1 MSESELLSQTE
12 HIADVFMR
20 IMQKTIIDDI
30 HSGDKSGLTPVQLQA
45 LKHIV
50 RHGASTVG
58 SISEGLMIS
67 QPAATMLVD
76 RMVKRGLVE
85 RKSSAGDRRQS
96 LIVPTKS
103 ADAIIRRVE
112 ENRVERL
119 SEILKVMN
127 QDDRERLVESLE
139 KFVTASL
146 QAESDTSSACLR
158 CGMNHKSD
166 CIINKANLQ
175 MAGKDIENI

>member
-1 MSESELLSQTE
+1 MTESELLNQTE

-20 IMQKTIIDDI
+20 IMQKTIVDDI
-30 HSGDKSGLTPVQLQA
+30 HSGDGCGLTPVQLQA
-45 LKHIV
+45 LRHIV

-96 LIVPTKS
+96 LVVPTS
-103 ADAIIRRVE
+103 DADAIIRRVE
-112 ENRVERL
+112 EHRVGRL
-119 SEILKVMN
+119 GAILKVMN
-127 QDDRERLVESLE
+127 PDDRTLLVESLE
-139 KFVTASL
+139 RFVTASL

-158 CGMNHKSD
+158 CGTDHKSD